1 MDEKRQA
8 TSSGR
13 RTVVSVR
20 TAARRVAIGCA
31 ITTGILLG
39 LTGGNGSEI
48 AAAAPPDLSLRQ
60 QVEQERPFVSEPV
73 EPVVL
78 EIDLRDLPRAKPAA
92 PNDPVGEA
100 PGQELPGEEIGAPA
114 GDTTR
119 SGTTRPLR
127 TPIRRPSLRQG
138 HSLSSSMNAF
148 SSPVVSVDGI
158 PASLVPQFGFVPRP
172 PDTNGDV
179 GPNHYMQAVN
189 SLFAVFDKN
198 GNVLAGPSFLNAMWV
213 AAADAGLVGPN
224 DPCVLNNDGD
234 PVVLYDH
241 LADRWLLSQFVAF
254 SNQCIAISQTADPV
268 AGGWFLYNF
277 PSGVVNDYPKF
288 GVWPDAYYMG
298 TNSGYP
304 GGHAWAFDRASM
316 LNGTAATFQR
326 FPAAGTLPTFML
338 PSDLDGPPP
347 PAGAPNVFLRFV
359 DGAEFGGVD
368 RLEFREF
375 HVDFGN
381 PALSTFTLLAD
392 LPTAPF
398 DSNLCGF
405 GMRPQCV
412 PQPGTTQVLDTLRG
426 QPMYR
431 LQYRNFGT
439 HEALVV
445 NHTVDVDGADL
456 AGIRW
461 YELRKIGAAWSIFQQ
476 GTYSPD
482 PTHRWMGSI
491 AMDKVGNAALGY
503 SVSSA
508 TVFPGIRYAGRLATD
523 ALGVL
528 PQGEFTL
535 VAGGSAQTG
544 SAGRRWGDYSAM
556 AVDPVDGCT
565 FWFTTEY
572 YSASSPN
579 WLTRIGAFRVPEC
592 PLPVLI
598 DIKPG
603 SFPNSINLKNRG
615 VIPVAILS
623 TAEFDA
629 TTVNPSTVCFGD
641 ADAPAQ
647 RDCTEAHGKGHLQD
661 VNADGRLDMVLH
673 YETRETGIDAGDTEA
688 CLTGATIDGQAIEG
702 CDSVRTL

>member
-1 MDEKRQA
+1 MDDNRQA
-8 TSSGR
+8 SSSRR
-13 RTVVSVR
+13 RTLVSR
-20 TAARRVAIGCA
+20 RAAARSAAIGCGIALA
-31 ITTGILLG
+31 ILVG
-39 LTGGNGSEI
+39 LTGGNGSET
-48 AAAAPPDLSLRQ
+48 AAAAPTAQ
-60 QVEQERPFVSEPV
+60 QGQEERPFVSEPV
-73 EPVVL
+73 DPVAL

-92 PNDPVGEA
+92 PTDPVGEA
-100 PGQELPGEEIGAPA
+100 PGQELPGEEIGTSAD
-114 GDTTR
+114 DTMGSVTAR
-119 SGTTRPLR
+119 ALR
-127 TPIRRPSLRQG
+127 ALVRRPSLRQARL
-138 HSLSSSMNAF
+138 LSSSSNGF

-158 PASLVPQFGFVPRP
+158 PATLVPQFGFVPRP

-179 GPNHYMQAVN
+179 GANHYIQTVN

-198 GNVLAGPSFLNAMWV
+198 GNVVAGPSFLNAMW
-213 AAADAGLVGPN
+213 AAAASAGLVDAN

-241 LADRWLLSQFVAF
+241 LADRWLISQFVAF

-268 AGGWFLYNF
+268 TGGWFLYDF

-288 GVWPDAYYMG
+288 GVWLDAYYMG
-298 TNSGYP
+298 TNAGYP
-304 GGHAWAFDRASM
+304 GGHAWAFDRPSM
-316 LNGTAATFQR
+316 LNGAAATFQR
-326 FPAAGTLPTFML
+326 FPGTGTLPTFML

-347 PAGAPNVFLRFV
+347 PAGAPNIFLRFV

-368 RLEFREF
+368 HLELREF
-375 HVDFGN
+375 HVDFDN
-381 PALSTFTLLAD
+381 PALSTFTLLTD
-392 LPTAPF
+392 MPTAPF

-431 LQYRNFGT
+431 LQYRNFRT

-445 NHTVDVDGADL
+445 NHTVDVDGSDL

-461 YELRKIGAAWSIFQQ
+461 YELRKIGGAWSIFQQ

-482 PTHRWMGSI
+482 ATHRWMGSI

-503 SVSSA
+503 SVSSG

-523 ALGVL
+523 SLGVL

-535 VAGGSAQTG
+535 VAGGSSQTG
-544 SAGRRWGDYSAM
+544 SAARRWGDYSAI

-565 FWFTTEY
+565 FWFTSEY

-579 WLTRIGAFRVPEC
+579 WLTRIGAFRFPAC

-603 SFPNSINLKNRG
+603 SFPNSIKLKNRG
-615 VIPVAILS
+615 VIPVAILG

-629 TTVNPSTVCFGD
+629 TTVDPSTVCFGD
-641 ADAPAQ
+641 ADLPAE
-647 RDCTEAHGKGHLQD
+647 RDCTEAHGKGHLED

-688 CLTGATIDGQAIEG
+688 CLTGTTIDGQAIEG